1 MESPRLVRVE
11 LLVGGMTCAACA
23 AKVEN
28 KLNAL
33 ENVSATVNY
42 ATEKAT
48 VTAPVSVP
56 VRRFVEEIQRAG
68 YAAEVA
74 AADTGQ
80 ADAGGGRPLPH
91 PAGFTALLGLGARG
105 VVDGHAVIVG
115 REKLFRDRGLDISAE
130 LAAPG
135 AAWERA
141 GHTVVLAGWDG
152 QVRGAIAVADTGDN
166 PPGDGSQPEEQA
178 ASCLE

>member
-42 ATEKAT
+42 AKEKAT
-48 VTAPVSVP
+48 V
-56 VRRFVEEIQRAG
+56 
-68 YAAEVA
+68 AA
-74 AADTGQ
+74 
-80 ADAGGGRPLPH
+80 LP
-91 PAGFTALLGLGARG
+91 GLGARG

-115 REKLFRDRGLDISAE
+115 REKLFRDRGLDIPAE
-130 LAAPG
+130 LALPADKVAVIAGLQAQGRSVARHPERRTAAP
-135 AAWERA
+135 
-141 GHTVVLAGWDG
+141 V
-152 QVRGAIAVADTGDN
+152 GDN
-166 PPGDGSQPEEQA
+166 PPEDGSQPEEQA